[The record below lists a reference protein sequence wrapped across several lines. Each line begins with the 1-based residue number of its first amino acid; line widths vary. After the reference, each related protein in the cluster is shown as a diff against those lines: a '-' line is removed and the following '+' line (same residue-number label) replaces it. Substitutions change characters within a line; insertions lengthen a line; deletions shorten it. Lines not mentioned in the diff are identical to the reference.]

1 LKSNALPT
9 VEDSQLHDSTLREYR
24 ELEDKVFDAVISTT
38 LDWTITSWSRS
49 AERIYGY
56 PAKTVIG
63 CSYLEIVSPQYQ
75 EITDKNMMNQL
86 SNEGYWMGEVMQKHH
101 DGTRIIAYSSI
112 SFIRDLNENHVG
124 LLVINRDITSQKQL
138 EQELRSAKDQLERLV
153 QVRTQRL
160 LQREHQLHAQYQGIP
175 IPVLTWQRQ
184 NDDFVLIDYN
194 DANAQLTQGKIKEY
208 LNVTA
213 RTFFQGK
220 PEMVQ
225 DLERCYTQQTTFKR
239 ERFYTFVT
247 TGETKYL
254 ALTFNYTPPDLVLI
268 HSEDITERRALES
281 ALQASEERYRSLF
294 LSAREGIIISNAKG
308 TIQAANPAATRILGY
323 RTVAELEAIP
333 IQEIYFDV
341 EKHRVVNQQLIQ
353 KGFLDNIEVELKH
366 KEGHAIDV
374 QTSIILRKDPSGA
387 VTQIESIFTD
397 ISGRKQRERA
407 LRRQLTQYQV
417 EEGNIYLDKNDV
429 PTLAYAAF
437 QDLINAGYKGVAISR
452 TVEEELK
459 RMISEA
465 FTYYHLAE
473 EGVNPLLPKVD
484 ILHQIV
490 NKHARHTVFLF
501 DRLDYLNL
509 HWGFYELL
517 RFLYWLRD
525 TLYLMGNISIIV
537 ADPTSFSERQ
547 LHILEKETHPI
558 TVRHPEIPRELL
570 DILQFVY
577 RQNGFGVQPKYS
589 DVQKHLG
596 VSKPTASKRIQQ
608 LVDHGYIQEYVRG
621 NRKCLQLSFAGVHLI
636 NQS

>member
-1 LKSNALPT
+1 
-9 VEDSQLHDSTLREYR
+9 
-24 ELEDKVFDAVISTT
+24 
-38 LDWTITSWSRS
+38 
-49 AERIYGY
+49 
-56 PAKTVIG
+56 
-63 CSYLEIVSPQYQ
+63 
-75 EITDKNMMNQL
+75 
-86 SNEGYWMGEVMQKHH
+86 
-101 DGTRIIAYSSI
+101 
-112 SFIRDLNENHVG
+112 
-124 LLVINRDITSQKQL
+124 
-138 EQELRSAKDQLERLV
+138 
-153 QVRTQRL
+153 
-160 LQREHQLHAQYQGIP
+160 
-175 IPVLTWQRQ
+175 
-184 NDDFVLIDYN
+184 
-194 DANAQLTQGKIKEY
+194 
-208 LNVTA
+208 
-213 RTFFQGK
+213 
-220 PEMVQ
+220 
-225 DLERCYTQQTTFKR
+225 
-239 ERFYTFVT
+239 
-247 TGETKYL
+247 
-254 ALTFNYTPPDLVLI
+254 VLI

-281 ALQASEERYRSLF
+281 ALHASEERYRSLF
-294 LSAREGIIISNAKG
+294 LSAREGIIISNAEG

-323 RTVAELEAIP
+323 HTVAELEAIP
-333 IQEIYFDV
+333 IQDIYFDL

-509 HWGFYELL
+509 HWGFSELL

-636 NQS
+636 NQP